1 MIDWLIGGL
10 IVFAVIV
17 TCTVI
22 VLVYSREEDD
32 TISTGDK
39 DYKDKSIGW

>member
-17 TCTVI
+17 ICGVI

-32 TISTGDK
+32 TVSNKDK